1 MFIEMEFDESNPEL
15 ENARANA
22 LKQTEVVV
30 RVLNVLKQLLNSSV
44 FFAEVSRH
52 AELLHSLT

>member
-1 MFIEMEFDESNPEL
+1 MEFDESNPEL